1 MPTQVQPWDLN
12 GAYMEGQ
19 QLRLQNDTLK
29 QKNALAAQTVQND
42 TNALGLRQQEFD
54 AARANA
60 LAAQRAQQKLQEM
73 VQYRDAP
80 PEVKAQY
87 VAAQAQQ
94 HPEFAQTPF
103 AQLPPDQA
111 FDAMYKA
118 AEYAATGKPPALPF
132 NQTSDYQKLTLQGQQ
147 AADLERQRAASAAA
161 LERQKAGSA
170 AALERMKLQ
179 GGAGAGG
186 GPPARPL
193 PVGALK
199 LVDEAQQAIN
209 ASSESLSLVDS
220 AIGTVESGKVNLGL
234 LSNAVSRTKNAIG
247 SSDPQS
253 RAYSDVKQTLEK
265 LRNNYLLLAKGV
277 QTEGDAT
284 RAWNSEIGENVQND
298 NNLAAQQLK
307 KAKGLIER
315 AIQAQSVR
323 IDNIYANFGTSRPNA
338 APQAAPGGWS
348 IEPVN

>member
-1 MPTQVQPWDLN
+1 MPEIWKFPNAGDAIIN
-12 GAYMEGQ
+12 GLAMRQ
-19 QLRLQNDTLK
+19 QRDQ
-29 QKNALAAQTVQND
+29 QNALAQAQLAREQAQTDAYTQNVKLNENKFAAD
-42 TNALGLRQQEFD
+42 QAQAKAQEGRQWFAGVYPQLKANPALIPV
-54 AARANA
+54 A
-60 LAAQRAQQKLQEM
+60 LQEAKRQGYLPPEGPDNLPPEA
-73 VQYRDAP
+73 VDQIAVKFGVAP
-80 PEVKAQY
+80 PQPFE
-87 VAAQAQQ
+87 
-94 HPEFAQTPF
+94 QTP
-103 AQLPPDQA
+103 
-111 FDAMYKA
+111 
-118 AEYAATGKPPALPF
+118 
-132 NQTSDYQKLTLQGQQ
+132 DYQKIKLQGQQ
-147 AADLERQRAASAAA
+147 AAELERQRAASAAA

-209 ASSESLSLVDS
+209 ASSESLALVDS
-220 AIGTVESGKVNLGL
+220 AIGTVESGKAKLGI

-247 SSDPQS
+247 NSDAQS

-298 NNLAAQQLK
+298 NKLAAQQLK

-315 AIQAQSVR
+315 AIEAQNAR
-323 IDNIYANFGTSRPNA
+323 IDNVYANFGTSRPNA